1 MWDFALPMNRRRS
14 MTTMIESAGDAVRA
28 RAEPI
33 REAVEE
39 NLRDV
44 RRAVVA
50 GRHAVEDAAAEATIR
65 VRRHPFLSTGVALG
79 IGTLFGCLIGFAA
92 GRCGGGRISR

>member
-1 MWDFALPMNRRRS
+1 MA
-14 MTTMIESAGDAVRA
+14 TIIESAASAVRA
-28 RAEPI
+28 RTEPV

-50 GRHAVEDAAAEATIR
+50 GRHALEDAGAEATIQ
-65 VRRHPFLSTGVALG
+65 VRRHPFLSLG
-79 IGTLFGCLIGFAA
+79 IAVGVGTLFGCLIGFVA
-92 GRCGGGRISR
+92 GRHGRGRSSA